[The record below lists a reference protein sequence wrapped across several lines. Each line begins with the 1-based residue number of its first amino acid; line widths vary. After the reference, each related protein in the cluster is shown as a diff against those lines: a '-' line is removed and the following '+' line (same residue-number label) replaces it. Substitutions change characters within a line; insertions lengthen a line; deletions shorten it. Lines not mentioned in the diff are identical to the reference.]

1 MVSIHSLKMEFNDT
15 TILFTAIF
23 AIAVGGLLIYF
34 LTSNESNNA
43 IKATNQNVESPIKSS
58 PSKFGAGTPTCAF
71 CSKSVYSAEKVQAV
85 GKTWHK
91 VCFKCGGTCE
101 HGGCG
106 KVLSLDQYLSHGEDP
121 FCKPCHSK
129 LFGPRGFG
137 FAGTTTQQ

>member
-1 MVSIHSLKMEFNDT
+1 MEFNDT
-15 TILFTAIF
+15 TIIFTAF
-23 AIAVGGLLIYF
+23 LAFLVGGFLIYS
-34 LTSNESNNA
+34 LTSGDKKTSNTP
-43 IKATNQNVESPIKSS
+43 KATTQSPNKTS
-58 PSKFGAGTPTCAF
+58 PSKFGAGTPKCAF
-71 CSKSVYSAEKVQAV
+71 CSQPVYPAEKVQAV

-91 VCFKCGGTCE
+91 VCFKCGGSCE

-106 KVLSLDQYLSHGEDP
+106 KVLSLDQYLSHSEDP